1 VFDRAV
7 VQCGVNVLHRNT
19 NADRH
24 ALASLLGGRHSGA
37 ALYQRCRSTER
48 RPRIDETVFAPFSL
62 RFRPFTGVRHVEKM
76 PWRQAFGAMAIANT
90 VEKRRKRSK
99 RSGASDRAA
108 G

>member
-24 ALASLLGGRHSGA
+24 ALASLLGGRHSSA

-48 RPRIDETVFAPFSL
+48 RPRIDETVFAPFSTVYGSTP
-62 RFRPFTGVRHVEKM
+62 RRE
-76 PWRQAFGAMAIANT
+76 NT
-90 VEKRRKRSK
+90 VPPSFWRDGHRKHRGK
-99 RSGASDRAA
+99 TAKTVETVGR
-108 G
+108 